1 MENRV
6 FILFFVIVFLSFL
19 FTASSACVLH
29 ERKKHALKIPPIA
42 WILLFFAIT
51 IPLTFG
57 LEFFEIQLF
66 KDYTQGLRI
75 EFHGLFFQN
84 GDGNSYLFDIY
95 INKKILDIIRQV
107 LYFSVML
114 WISCTA
120 AFLSF
125 GMSSYFNSLHFL
137 TKHSSACHDDK
148 INKIFLQAKRT
159 AGIRRNVVLRVVKSD
174 IKISPCTCG
183 TVFPT
188 VFVGKDYLYG
198 YSETRLKL
206 IFLHELMHIK
216 QYHSFLKLLTL
227 GITSLF
233 GLIPFAKRIRKAV
246 IEDCEYIC
254 DRKVMAFMGEDMIA
268 EYMSMI
274 IDIAEQNVKYK
285 SNDALVSPASEA
297 GEMIMKRYGS
307 MKSDY
312 CKWNNFRYIL
322 PVILTTVILNMLGMS
337 SVAIKSIDNI
347 GVDIA
352 SPIIERSLCEYF
364 GVTDPHDLKE
374 SHIAAVYSI
383 EFCLSKEIEM
393 IDRTNDERYAL
404 SVIINEGL
412 VYNGNGCVPFPGYP
426 DEAKFICGIVPQIV
440 RADMFASVFSD
451 DTDAVSRFS
460 SCYKSLKYAGEDEV
474 EVLILDGVDHDTVRE
489 YLLYEY
495 ENGKLDDFLIASKI
509 VDTRDILLFDN
520 LRTIIFS
527 DKLKSSVEDLYSGA
541 DFAIIN
547 RK

>member
-19 FTASSACVLH
+19 FTGSSSCVLH
-29 ERKKHALKIPPIA
+29 ERKKHSLKIPPIA
-42 WILLFFAIT
+42 WILLFFAVT
-51 IPLTFG
+51 IPLPFG
-57 LEFFEIQLF
+57 FEFFEIQLF

-75 EFHGLFFQN
+75 EFHKLLFQT
-84 GDGNSYLFDIY
+84 GESNSYLFDVY
-95 INKKILDIIRQV
+95 INKEILDIIRQV
-107 LYFSVML
+107 LYFCLML

-137 TKHSSACHDDK
+137 TKHSTECHDDK

-233 GLIPFAKRIRKAV
+233 GLIPFARRIRRAV

-254 DRKVMAFMGEDMIA
+254 DRSVMSVMGEDVIA

-274 IDIAEQNVKYK
+274 VDVAEQNIKYK
-285 SNDALVSPASEA
+285 SNDTLLSPASEA
-297 GEMIMKRYGS
+297 GEMILKRYGA
-307 MKSDY
+307 MKSGY
-312 CKWNNFRYIL
+312 RQGNNFRYIL
-322 PVILTTVILNMLGMS
+322 PVILTTVILNLLGMS
-337 SVAIKSIDNI
+337 SVEIRSIDNI
-347 GVDIA
+347 GVDIV

-364 GVTDPHDLKE
+364 GVSDPHDLKE
-374 SHIAAVYSI
+374 SHISSVYSI
-383 EFCLSKEIEM
+383 EFCLSEEIEM
-393 IDRTNDERYAL
+393 ITRAHDTRHAL

-412 VYNGNGCVPFPGYP
+412 IYNGNECLPFPGYP
-426 DEAKFICGIVPQIV
+426 EEAKLSCGIIPQIV
-440 RADMFASVFSD
+440 RADMFESVFCD
-451 DTDAVSRFS
+451 DSDAVSRFS
-460 SCYKSLKYAGEDEV
+460 ACYKYLEYDGEAEV
-474 EVLILDGVDHDTVRE
+474 EVLVLRGADHGTVSE
-489 YLLYEY
+489 YLLTKY
-495 ENGKLDDFLIASKI
+495 ENGKLDDFLIENKT
-509 VDTRDILLFDN
+509 VDTRDILLFGD
-520 LRTIIFS
+520 LRTLIFS
-527 DKLKSSVEDLYSGA
+527 DKLKSSVKELYSES
-541 DFAIIN
+541 DFAVIN